1 MSTSSQQVVLVANDH
16 FLWFVVS
23 DKDLVI

>member
-1 MSTSSQQVVLVANDH
+1 MSTSSQQVGLVANDH